1 MSLIPVVTIVNAT
14 KKKYLEIFM
23 EMDNNNIRKLVNKC
37 EKFMNMLQDEGNEE
51 IESNDDELDEITR
64 MESTS

>member
-1 MSLIPVVTIVNAT
+1 
-14 KKKYLEIFM
+14 M